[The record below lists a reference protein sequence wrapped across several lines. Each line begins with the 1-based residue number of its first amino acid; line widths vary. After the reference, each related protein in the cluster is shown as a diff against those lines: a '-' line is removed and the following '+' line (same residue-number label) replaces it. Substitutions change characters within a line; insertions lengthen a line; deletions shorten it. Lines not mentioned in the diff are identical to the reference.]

1 MSNVVNWKKVV
12 GFAAA
17 LIFAEISVGF
27 IQGGAAAGTSLGA
40 ANRALVQSTL
50 LSLAFSTL
58 IFSVMTVRQD
68 HRPFLHATLALLLA
82 FVFSVALGAVLPAWL
97 TDTPLI
103 LAALEWFTLV
113 VGLIIGASVGHYL
126 RLRRIR
132 ADA

>member
-50 LSLAFSTL
+50 LSLALSTL

-82 FVFSVALGAVLPAWL
+82 FVFSVALGAVLPSWL
-97 TDTPLI
+97 TDTPLM

-113 VGLIIGASVGHYL
+113 VGLIIGASVGHL

>member
-1 MSNVVNWKKVV
+1 MSNVVNWKKIA
-12 GFAAA
+12 GYAAA
-17 LIFAEISVGF
+17 LIFAEILVGF
-27 IQGGAAAGTSLGA
+27 IQGGAEAGAGLDAAK
-40 ANRALVQSTL
+40 RALVQSML

-82 FVFSVALGAVLPAWL
+82 FVFSVGLGAILPAWL

-103 LAALEWFTLV
+103 LAVLEWFTLV
-113 VGLIIGASVGHYL
+113 VGLIIGSSVGRYL
-126 RLRRIR
+126 RLRRVR

>member
-1 MSNVVNWKKVV
+1 MSNVVNWKRIA

-17 LIFAEISVGF
+17 LIFAEILVGF
-27 IQGGAAAGTSLGA
+27 IQGGAEASTSLDA
-40 ANRALVQSTL
+40 AKRALVQSTL

-68 HRPFLHATLALLLA
+68 HRPFLHATLALLLT
-82 FVFSVALGAVLPAWL
+82 FVFSVALGAVLPARL

-103 LAALEWFTLV
+103 LAVLEWLTLV
-113 VGLIIGASVGHYL
+113 VGLIIGTSLGNYL
-126 RLRRIR
+126 RLRRVR